1 MADKYRLITR
11 SDFDGLMSAALLKDL
26 NLIDSIEFVHPK
38 DMQDGKVAVSNKDIT
53 ANLPYVEG
61 VHLAFDH
68 HASEVSRVGEH
79 DNFITEPDSPSAAR
93 VIWKHYG
100 GAAKFPHI
108 TEQLM
113 AAVDKSDSAQFTREE
128 ILKPE
133 GWVLLSFIMDART
146 GLGRFHDFAIS
157 NKDLMFKLIDLIRT
171 KSIEEI
177 LTDEDVIERTE
188 LYQRHTAINAEQIE
202 RCGKMH
208 KNLLVLDL
216 RREDEIYAGN
226 RFMPYAVY
234 PDSNIS
240 LHVMWGKGK
249 QNVAIACGKS
259 ILDRSSKTNVG
270 ELMLKHGGGG
280 HKAAGT
286 CQVPTDKADETL
298 KELIEAITAD
308 G

>member
-11 SDFDGLMSAALLKDL
+11 SDFDGLMSAALLKELDMV
-26 NLIDSIEFVHPK
+26 DKVEFVHPK
-38 DMQDGKVAVSNKDIT
+38 DMQDGKIAVTDKDIT

-68 HASEVSRVGEH
+68 HASELTRVGGA
-79 DNFITEPDSPSAAR
+79 DNFITEPDTPSAAR
-93 VIWKHYG
+93 VVWMHYG
-100 GAAKFPHI
+100 GAEKFPNVS
-108 TEQLM
+108 EQLM
-113 AAVDKSDSAQFTREE
+113 AAVDKSDSAQFTRDE
-128 ILKPE
+128 ILSPE

-146 GLGRFHDFAIS
+146 GLGRFHDFRIS
-157 NKDLMFKLIDLIRT
+157 NRDLMFKLIDLIRT
-171 KSIEEI
+171 QSLEEI
-177 LTDEDVIERTE
+177 LGDEDVLERIE
-188 LYQRHTAINAEQIE
+188 LYKRHAAINAEQIE
-202 RCGKMH
+202 RCGTVH

-216 RREDEIYAGN
+216 RKQDEIYAGN
-226 RFMPYAVY
+226 RFMPYAVF
-234 PDSNIS
+234 PQCNIS
-240 LHVMWGKGK
+240 LHVMWGKQK

-280 HKAAGT
+280 HVAAGT
-286 CQVPTDKADETL
+286 CQVDADKADDVL

>member
-11 SDFDGLMSAALLKDL
+11 SDFDGLMSAALLKELDM
-26 NLIDSIEFVHPK
+26 IETVEFVHPK
-38 DMQDGKVAVSNKDIT
+38 DMQDGKIAVSDKDIT

-79 DNFITEPDSPSAAR
+79 KNFITEPDSPSAAR

-100 GAAKFPHI
+100 GSDKFPNV

-113 AAVDKSDSAQFTREE
+113 AAVDKSDSAQFERDE
-128 ILKPE
+128 ILNPE

-157 NKDLMFKLIDLIRT
+157 NRDLMFKLIDLIRS
-171 KSIEEI
+171 KDIEEI
-177 LTDEDVIERTE
+177 LTDEDVVERVE
-188 LYQRHTAINAEQIE
+188 LYKRHRAINAEQIE

-216 RREDEIYAGN
+216 RKEDEIYAGN
-226 RFMPYAVY
+226 RFMPYAVF

-240 LHVMWGKGK
+240 LHVMWGKQR

-270 ELMLKHGGGG
+270 ELMLRHGGGG
-280 HKAAGT
+280 HVAAGT
-286 CQVPTDKADETL
+286 CQVPADKADETL
-298 KELIEAITAD
+298 KELIEAITTD

>member
-11 SDFDGLMSAALLKDL
+11 SDFDGLMSAALLKELDM
-26 NLIDSIEFVHPK
+26 IDKVEFVHPK
-38 DMQDGKVAVSNKDIT
+38 DMQDGKIAVTDKDIT

-68 HASEVSRVGEH
+68 HASELTRVGGA
-79 DNFITEPDSPSAAR
+79 DNFITEPDTPSAAR
-93 VIWKHYG
+93 VVWKHYG
-100 GAAKFPHI
+100 GAEKFPNVS
-108 TEQLM
+108 EQLM
-113 AAVDKSDSAQFTREE
+113 AAVDKSDSAQFTRDE
-128 ILKPE
+128 ILSPE

-146 GLGRFHDFAIS
+146 GLGRFHDFRIS
-157 NKDLMFKLIDLIRT
+157 NRDLMFKLIDLIRT
-171 KSIEEI
+171 QSLEEI
-177 LTDEDVIERTE
+177 LGDEDVLERIE
-188 LYQRHTAINAEQIE
+188 LYKRHAAINAEQIE
-202 RCGKMH
+202 RCGTVH

-216 RREDEIYAGN
+216 RKQDEIYAGN
-226 RFMPYAVY
+226 RFMPYAVF
-234 PDSNIS
+234 PQCNIS
-240 LHVMWGKGK
+240 LHVMWGKQK

-280 HKAAGT
+280 HVAAGT
-286 CQVPTDKADETL
+286 CQVDADKADDVL

>member
-11 SDFDGLMSAALLKDL
+11 SDFDGLMSAVLLKELDMV
-26 NLIDSIEFVHPK
+26 DTVEFVHPK
-38 DMQDGKVAVSNKDIT
+38 DMQDGKVAVTDKDIT

-68 HASEVSRVGEH
+68 HASEVSRVGEQK
-79 DNFITEPDSPSAAR
+79 NFITEPDAPSAAR

-100 GAAKFPHI
+100 GADKFPNI

-113 AAVDKSDSAQFTREE
+113 AAVDKSDSAQFTRDE
-128 ILKPE
+128 ILNPE

-146 GLGRFHDFAIS
+146 GLGRFHDFRIS
-157 NKDLMFKLIDLIRT
+157 NRDLMFKMIDLIGQ
-171 KSIEEI
+171 SSLADI
-177 LTDEDVIERTE
+177 LGDDDVIERVE
-188 LYQRHTAINAEQIE
+188 LYKRHAAINAAQIE
-202 RCGKMH
+202 RCGKIH

-226 RFMPYAVY
+226 RFVPYAVF
-234 PDSNIS
+234 PQCNIS
-240 LHVMWGKGK
+240 IHVMWGKQQ
-249 QNVAIACGKS
+249 QNVVFACGKS

-270 ELMLKHGGGG
+270 DLMLKHGGGG
-280 HKAAGT
+280 HVAAGT
-286 CQVPTDKADETL
+286 CQVETTKADEVL
-298 KELIEAITAD
+298 KDLIEAITAD

>member
-1 MADKYRLITR
+1 MAEKYRLITR
-11 SDFDGLMSAALLKDL
+11 SDFDGLMSAALLKELDMVE
-26 NLIDSIEFVHPK
+26 SVEFVHPK
-38 DMQDGKVAVSNKDIT
+38 DMQDGKIPVSKRDIT

-68 HASEVSRVGEH
+68 HASELSRVGKA

-100 GAAKFPHI
+100 GAAKFPHVS
-108 TEQLM
+108 EQLM

-128 ILKPE
+128 ILNPE

-146 GLGRFHDFAIS
+146 GLGRFHDFRIS
-157 NKDLMFKLIDLIRT
+157 NKELMFKLIDLIRT
-171 KSIEEI
+171 SSIDDI
-177 LTDEDVIERTE
+177 LTDEDVVERVE
-188 LYQRHTAINAEQIE
+188 LYKRHAAINAEQIE
-202 RCGKMH
+202 RCGRMH
-208 KNLLVLDL
+208 RNLLVLDL

-226 RFMPYAVY
+226 RFMPYAVF
-234 PDSNIS
+234 PDCNIS
-240 LHVMWGKGK
+240 LHVMWGKAR

-259 ILDRSSKTNVG
+259 ILDRGSKTNVG

-280 HKAAGT
+280 HVAAGT
-286 CQVPTDKADETL
+286 CQVPADKADATI